1 MKVFKRCS
9 LLSCA
14 RRKRENCIQMSNSP
28 NSAPKM
34 VHFWTLAIPVMELK
48 TAANQFTFQVHAHAQ
63 MHRWYHLQHE
73 QQCVQGR
80 IYEKMAI
87 YILPLL
93 PWNAPILPPNG
104 PFFNCYKTY
113 HVGDQMTLLAILCMK
128 KRQDCQK
135 MPHCRLSAPKIAHFW
150 TLEKTDLVDVD
161 SYKPVHISGS
171 CTDNITGSKKQ
182 GVQVKEIRPML
193 ILFNDPQDLPRHKN
207 DITALVSNHH
217 LTCSGVQLPA

>member
-1 MKVFKRCS
+1 
-9 LLSCA
+9 
-14 RRKRENCIQMSNSP
+14 
-28 NSAPKM
+28 
-34 VHFWTLAIPVMELK
+34 
-48 TAANQFTFQVHAHAQ
+48 
-63 MHRWYHLQHE
+63 MHRCTDDITDSMDSNVCKTEFTKKWP
-73 QQCVQGR
+73 
-80 IYEKMAI
+80 
-87 YILPLL
+87 YISFHICPEM
-93 PWNAPILPPNG
+93 PHFASKWPI
-104 PFFNCYKTY
+104 FDCYKTY
-113 HVGDQMTLLAILCMK
+113 HAGDQMTLLAILCTK

-150 TLEKTDLVDVD
+150 TLAKTDLGAVD

-207 DITALVSNHH
+207 DITALVNNHH